1 MYEFWPIN
9 WCWFEIQ
16 IALNFEPK
24 LCLFPRVFAIL
35 RACFTSRIY
44 LWVQLTLPHTNQT
57 IRELIY
63 AQKTLKIPQK
73 LIFGGFKNHYIL
85 NIFTCM
91 AKNSEQF
98 GFWISFRFLAKTHT
112 FLNGFANFKN
122 LKCSELQY
130 GSFAILHVKFGGVI
144 RELWWFKV
152 EVRCYVAGTVQCIR
166 VQDTWVL
173 YKAVRNTMF
182 NVWPMWA

>member
-1 MYEFWPIN
+1 MK
-9 WCWFEIQ
+9 
-16 IALNFEPK
+16 IAPK
-24 LCLFPRVFAIL
+24 LCLFQRVFAIL

-44 LWVQLTLPHTNQT
+44 LW
-57 IRELIY
+57 ELIY
-63 AQKTLKIPQK
+63 AQKTLQIPQK

-152 EVRCYVAGTVQCIR
+152 EVRCYVAGTVSLWWF
-166 VQDTWVL
+166 D
-173 YKAVRNTMF
+173 Y
-182 NVWPMWA
+182 